1 MIRLLPLVGV
11 FFLTSVSSAQTRV
24 GNGVDSSPLQLD
36 LVAPGIDLRST
47 DNINVIQ
54 RIEDANGKTWYI
66 RQQGALFALYPR
78 GVRPQA
84 VGQDVVPPG
93 TRWFIGIQNLQ
104 QALGFSSNKP
114 LSMVEAEQ
122 DAIAISS
129 PKATPLFPL
138 GSRADTPNADRWL
151 YDKLYRQRAVM
162 RWLQRIPLR

>member
-24 GNGVDSSPLQLD
+24 GTGVDSSPLQLD

-93 TRWFIGIQNLQ
+93 TRWFIGLQNLQ
-104 QALGFSSNKP
+104 KALGITTNMLPNELTRKKGAGDLSS
-114 LSMVEAEQ
+114 AE
-122 DAIAISS
+122 
-129 PKATPLFPL
+129 PTTLRPL
-138 GSRADTPNADRWL
+138 GSRSDTPNADRWL
-151 YDKLYRQRAVM
+151 QDKSYRRRAVR
-162 RWLQRIPLR
+162 RWLQMSLLR

>member
-1 MIRLLPLVGV
+1 MIRLFQLLVV
-11 FFLTSVSSAQTRV
+11 FFFSSVASAQTRV
-24 GNGVDSSPLQLD
+24 GTGVDSSPLQLD

-104 QALGFSSNKP
+104 QALGISTNQRPSTP
-114 LSMVEAEQ
+114 EAEQ
-122 DAIAISS
+122 NPIAFSS
-129 PKATPLFPL
+129 PEAARLFPL

-151 YDKLYRQRAVM
+151 YDKSYHQRVTM
-162 RWLQRIPLR
+162 RWLQRIPSR

>member
-11 FFLTSVSSAQTRV
+11 FFLASVSSAQTRV
-24 GNGVDSSPLQLD
+24 GTGVDSSPLQLA

-66 RQQGALFALYPR
+66 RQQGALFSLYTR

-104 QALGFSSNKP
+104 QAALRWR
-114 LSMVEAEQ
+114 EQ
-122 DAIAISS
+122 
-129 PKATPLFPL
+129 
-138 GSRADTPNADRWL
+138 
-151 YDKLYRQRAVM
+151 
-162 RWLQRIPLR
+162 